1 MGFISKSF
9 FIFKLMHTN
18 DSLWKG
24 ILEDVFDDFLR
35 FFFKDADKLFDM
47 GKGFKFLDKE
57 LEELFSEEEKIQS
70 PMLVD
75 KLIQVFT
82 RNESEE
88 FILVHVEVQGYSDKV
103 FAERMFNYYYR
114 ILYKYNKKITAISIF
129 TDSNKNYH
137 PQKYEHEFLGT
148 EITYKFNTYKII
160 DQDEVELLQNNNPFA
175 IIVLTVLLS
184 LKAKARKLNDEDLLN
199 LKFKITRN
207 LLSRNIETEKVRG
220 LMNFLRFYVR
230 FANSGMNAKF
240 DEEIY
245 TITEKRKT
253 MGIEEML
260 LDQAQKKGLE
270 KGIAKGKAETNAEI
284 VKKLIIK
291 MGLSDAQIADIL
303 GVPITFVQKR
313 RSELK
318 NK

>member
-1 MGFISKSF
+1 
-9 FIFKLMHTN
+9 MHTN

-160 DQDEVELLQNNNPFA
+160 DQDEVECYYRA
-175 IIVLTVLLS
+175 
-184 LKAKARKLNDEDLLN
+184 
-199 LKFKITRN
+199 
-207 LLSRNIETEKVRG
+207 
-220 LMNFLRFYVR
+220 Y
-230 FANSGMNAKF
+230 
-240 DEEIY
+240 
-245 TITEKRKT
+245 
-253 MGIEEML
+253 
-260 LDQAQKKGLE
+260 
-270 KGIAKGKAETNAEI
+270 GIAIVESKGT
-284 VKKLIIK
+284 
-291 MGLSDAQIADIL
+291 
-303 GVPITFVQKR
+303 
-313 RSELK
+313 
-318 NK
+318 